1 MRCEIIYEDEEIL
14 IVHKPAGLA
23 TQSAK
28 LAESDVVSELKNYLA
43 AEKRTTNPVPGV
55 HLAAKKRAGAPYL
68 GVVHRLDQPVEG
80 LLAFA
85 KTKNAAAALTRQLG
99 SGTLNKKYLAAT
111 FGEPNDPQAE
121 LCDMLRKDGNVT
133 QVVTEKMDGNGA
145 FADAKPAKLKFQ
157 RLDAKSLLPG
167 TALLEVEIETGRFH
181 QIRAQ
186 LSHAGIPILGDRKY
200 GSEASKAFSTQNGVR
215 NLALCACELTLI
227 HPKTKKK
234 LSWNCKPSWLPTF
247 FET

>member
-1 MRCEIIYEDEEIL
+1 
-14 IVHKPAGLA
+14 
-23 TQSAK
+23 
-28 LAESDVVSELKNYLA
+28 
-43 AEKRTTNPVPGV
+43 
-55 HLAAKKRAGAPYL
+55 
-68 GVVHRLDQPVEG
+68 
-80 LLAFA
+80 
-85 KTKNAAAALTRQLG
+85 
-99 SGTLNKKYLAAT
+99 
-111 FGEPNDPQAE
+111 
-121 LCDMLRKDGNVT
+121 MLRKDGNVA
-133 QVVTEKMDGNGA
+133 QVVTERMDGNVAQIVTEKNRANGA

-167 TALLEVEIETGRFH
+167 TALLEVEIENGRFH

-200 GSEASKAFSTQNGVR
+200 GSEASKAFSAQNGVR